1 MTDGNSS
8 AFSMTSATAATTAV
22 VGTTAVD
29 GNSSNDDGL
38 QQVQPQSQS
47 VLSTTMETRK
57 IRTTISQFKSNK
69 SMKKKAHLLNL
80 LSKQLR
86 YYFSS
91 NNLSKDIYLKTIME
105 LNSGFVPVVILSGF
119 GNVRKIFDS
128 YGDYS
133 IENAEEEMEEVT
145 SDSAT
150 AISTV
155 TDIAAASN
163 PNSSTKEDDVK
174 RRKDEEEISHE
185 DKKEISTP
193 LDGED
198 DSTLDRRKLLSNT
211 SVNSATTTS
220 IKDGSEED
228 TIASLL
234 CEAALLLSENE
245 IESNQTTTSSA
256 TKTKPILSPLEVVVL
271 NQAGKIIDEPLKNG
285 KAVNGFDTNGNIILI
300 ALGPRDG
307 IILPAQPSPFYKA
320 ISNVTPPPQSPM
332 DNPTNIANISKAV
345 APFSSS
351 LLSSSKVSTS
361 KASSSVSSH
370 RIVPPSSKNT
380 SVVAENTI
388 ILRDIPESASEE
400 DVRRIFEEED
410 KDTSS
415 VSIGSVQKEIGNC
428 WFVTLDSLTSK
439 EDIITIMMSL
449 KNKKILNEPIH
460 ARLKTHSNLL
470 ARSHGVASPPLISTT
485 TSSQVG
491 TTGSGTN
498 DVSNMSSYHYQYNH
512 QNYQNQ
518 STSSIPYQNGLN
530 NNNSR
535 SAGRKPLGSN
545 GQQVYTGD
553 RVHYTS
559 KPSMSYDNKGNV
571 DGRGGYHT
579 NTKAYSGA
587 ARSGGV
593 GPKQQQNKASG
604 GRGHHQYSVGG
615 RSGGGG
621 GRHNQNHHLVA
632 NSKKVTDEEKAGNM
646 EPGPPP
652 PPLVE
657 EHFPTLLQSEP
668 SASSLLSSGTDKK
681 IEEEKKNVGSSDTNN
696 DNGNG
701 VGSADNNPDSTKV
714 KTTSAASDSKTLKG
728 NNTNSTN
735 SIVKPCKEVPLSAS
749 TSTTTPL
756 VSTGGYAA
764 ALLRSKALSG
774 TRSSGSVNT
783 PTVVVGGATGSRGGV
798 GADTQLHGQQQH
810 QVVQQPQP
818 HFESKCNR
826 ILPSGVNGGSLSV
839 RADDVNTR
847 AKNGPSVTSVPPIV
861 VRKKGSLKKNL
872 PTGSTLLSMKSTGT
886 VATDDSSADDKS
898 SLSSKPES
906 DKGVMTGLSVS
917 PDDVVVS
924 AKNLNSAHA
933 MPWGSGR
940 SFADIVKKKE
950 ADKRA
955 AAK

>member
-1 MTDGNSS
+1 
-8 AFSMTSATAATTAV
+8 
-22 VGTTAVD
+22 
-29 GNSSNDDGL
+29 
-38 QQVQPQSQS
+38 
-47 VLSTTMETRK
+47 
-57 IRTTISQFKSNK
+57 
-69 SMKKKAHLLNL
+69 
-80 LSKQLR
+80 
-86 YYFSS
+86 
-91 NNLSKDIYLKTIME
+91 
-105 LNSGFVPVVILSGF
+105 
-119 GNVRKIFDS
+119 
-128 YGDYS
+128 
-133 IENAEEEMEEVT
+133 
-145 SDSAT
+145 
-150 AISTV
+150 
-155 TDIAAASN
+155 
-163 PNSSTKEDDVK
+163 
-174 RRKDEEEISHE
+174 
-185 DKKEISTP
+185 
-193 LDGED
+193 
-198 DSTLDRRKLLSNT
+198 
-211 SVNSATTTS
+211 
-220 IKDGSEED
+220 
-228 TIASLL
+228 
-234 CEAALLLSENE
+234 
-245 IESNQTTTSSA
+245 
-256 TKTKPILSPLEVVVL
+256 
-271 NQAGKIIDEPLKNG
+271 
-285 KAVNGFDTNGNIILI
+285 
-300 ALGPRDG
+300 
-307 IILPAQPSPFYKA
+307 
-320 ISNVTPPPQSPM
+320 
-332 DNPTNIANISKAV
+332 
-345 APFSSS
+345 
-351 LLSSSKVSTS
+351 
-361 KASSSVSSH
+361 
-370 RIVPPSSKNT
+370 
-380 SVVAENTI
+380 
-388 ILRDIPESASEE
+388 
-400 DVRRIFEEED
+400 
-410 KDTSS
+410 
-415 VSIGSVQKEIGNC
+415 
-428 WFVTLDSLTSK
+428 
-439 EDIITIMMSL
+439 
-449 KNKKILNEPIH
+449 
-460 ARLKTHSNLL
+460 
-470 ARSHGVASPPLISTT
+470 
-485 TSSQVG
+485 
-491 TTGSGTN
+491 
-498 DVSNMSSYHYQYNH
+498 
-512 QNYQNQ
+512 
-518 STSSIPYQNGLN
+518 
-530 NNNSR
+530 
-535 SAGRKPLGSN
+535 
-545 GQQVYTGD
+545 
-553 RVHYTS
+553 
-559 KPSMSYDNKGNV
+559 MSYDNKGNV

-652 PPLVE
+652 PLLVE

-839 RADDVNTR
+839 RADDINTR

-924 AKNLNSAHA
+924 AKNLSSAHA